1 MVPIEQHESKLL
13 ISSFPKANRDGVLRG
28 QGDMKKQFDR
38 CQCLDLLFVSI
49 LIFVLCDRLNKSG
62 WRFVDLISDF
72 HFLLYLCDL
81 LDVHHD
87 IPAICNTILN
97 KGELPLDEGY
107 VLIIRSLAGLDD

>member
-1 MVPIEQHESKLL
+1 MRQPFSTYWRLCSF
-13 ISSFPKANRDGVLRG
+13 SSRTLSSNSMMYRG
-28 QGDMKKQFDR
+28 SCEHHPD
-38 CQCLDLLFVSI
+38 CPA
-49 LIFVLCDRLNKSG
+49 FVLYKDATSCHDSY
-62 WRFVDLISDF
+62 F
-72 HFLLYLCDL
+72 HFLFYRFDL